1 MSHTQWSSIAIWTT
15 AAIVATVSR
24 HSYAAA
30 PTRPNVIVILVDDL
44 GFSDFGCYG
53 SEISTP
59 NIDALAAGGVR
70 FTQFYN
76 TARCSPTRASLM
88 TGLYPH
94 QAGLGHLDST
104 VHEGSKGTTGK
115 LRADCVTIGE
125 VLGEAGYFTIMTGK
139 WHLGGYRGTPPWSRG
154 FMRSLSS
161 KVGEIYFPNQKQ
173 RREDGIDINSNRVDH
188 DDPILGDDW
197 YGPDLITE
205 WGLKF
210 VDEARAADK
219 PFFWYLAHSSV
230 HFPLQAPQE
239 DIARYRGKYLV
250 GWDELR
256 EARHRRQ
263 IEMGLVDAKWPLTE
277 RPPDVRSW
285 ESRPVD
291 RKERFDQIMAIYAAM
306 IDRLDR
312 SIGSLVAGLKQR
324 GALDNTLILLLS
336 DNGGNAESG
345 PRGKLE
351 GDEPGGPQSVVF
363 LGQSWATLANTPFW
377 RYKHFTHEGGI
388 STPFIAH
395 WGAGIPSG
403 RRGKL
408 EHQPGHLIDVM
419 ATVVEATGATYPTE
433 FNGNA
438 IQPMEGVSLL
448 PAFAGQ
454 ALERR
459 EPIFFEHEGNRAVR
473 AGKWKLVLKHLG
485 PWELYDMEAD
495 RTERRNLID
504 NEPEIARELI
514 AKWNAWAK
522 RADVGPWPGPARA
535 DWGDVPPRRRA
546 AGPRANLGQ

>member
-1 MSHTQWSSIAIWTT
+1 LDSSA
-15 AAIVATVSR
+15 
-24 HSYAAA
+24 
-30 PTRPNVIVILVDDL
+30 RPNVIVILVDDL

-53 SEISTP
+53 SEIPTP
-59 NIDALAAGGVR
+59 NIDALAAGGLR

-76 TARCSPTRASLM
+76 TARCSPTRASLI

-115 LRADCVTIGE
+115 LRQDCVTMGE

-139 WHLGGYRGTPPWSRG
+139 WHMGGYRGTPPWSRG

-161 KVGEIYFPNQKQ
+161 KIGEVYFPDQKQ
-173 RREDGIDINSNRVDH
+173 RREDGIDIDGKRVAH
-188 DDPILGDDW
+188 DAPILGENW

-210 VDEARAADK
+210 VDEARAAGK

-239 DIARYRGKYLV
+239 DIDRYRGKYLV
-250 GWDELR
+250 GWDKLR
-256 EARHRRQ
+256 EDRHRRQ
-263 IEMGLVDAKWPLTE
+263 IEMGLVDPKWPLTQ
-277 RPPDVRSW
+277 RPPDVRAW
-285 ESRPVD
+285 DSRTD
-291 RKERFDQIMAIYAAM
+291 KAKDRFDHIMAIYAAM

-312 SIGSLVAGLKQR
+312 SVGTLVNSLKER
-324 GALDNTLILLLS
+324 GELDNTLIVLLS

-345 PRGKLE
+345 PRGRLE

-395 WGAGIPSG
+395 WPAGIPSE

-408 EHQPGHLIDVM
+408 EHQPGHLIDIM
-419 ATVVEATGATYPTE
+419 ATAIDVTGATYPTE
-433 FNGNA
+433 FKGRA

-448 PAFAGQ
+448 PAFHGEP
-454 ALERR
+454 LIRD

-473 AGKWKLVLKHLG
+473 AGKWKLVLKHRG
-485 PWELYDMEAD
+485 PWELYDMESD
-495 RTERRNLID
+495 RTERQNLID
-504 NEPEIARELI
+504 EEPELARNLI
-514 AKWNAWAK
+514 AKWEAWAK

-535 DWGDVPPRRRA
+535 DWGDVPPQQRRA
-546 AGPRANLGQ
+546 KAGTN

>member
-1 MSHTQWSSIAIWTT
+1 MIRMRIVAIWLATLAFGFVSVRT
-15 AAIVATVSR
+15 AFGAES
-24 HSYAAA
+24 
-30 PTRPNVIVILVDDL
+30 RPNVIVILVDDL

-53 SEISTP
+53 SEIPTP

-76 TARCSPTRASLM
+76 TARCSPTRASLI

-115 LRADCVTIGE
+115 LRTDCVTIGE

-139 WHLGGYRGTPPWSRG
+139 WHMGGYRGTPPWSRG
-154 FMRSLSS
+154 FQRSLSS
-161 KVGEIYFPNQKQ
+161 KIGEVYFPDQKQ
-173 RREDGIDINSNRVDH
+173 RREDGLDINGKRVDH
-188 DDPILGDDW
+188 DDPILGENW

-210 VDEARAADK
+210 VDEAQAAGR

-239 DIARYRGKYLV
+239 DIDRYRGKYLV
-250 GWDELR
+250 GWDKLR

-263 IEMGLVDAKWPLTE
+263 IEMGLVDAKWPLTP
-277 RPPDVRSW
+277 RPPDVPAWDTRT
-285 ESRPVD
+285 D
-291 RKERFDQIMAIYAAM
+291 KAKDRFDHIMAIYAAM

-312 SIGSLVAGLKQR
+312 SIGTLVSELKER
-324 GALDNTLILLLS
+324 GMDENTLIVLLS

-345 PRGKLE
+345 PRGRLE
-351 GDEPGGPQSVVF
+351 GDQPGGPQSTVF
-363 LGQSWATLANTPFW
+363 LGQNWATLANTPFR

-388 STPFIAH
+388 STPFIVH
-395 WGAGIPSG
+395 WPAGIPSE
-403 RRGKL
+403 RNGKL
-408 EHQPGHLIDVM
+408 EHQPAHLIDVM
-419 ATVVEATGATYPTE
+419 ATVVEATGATYPAE
-433 FNGNA
+433 FNGNT

-448 PAFAGQ
+448 PAFAGEPLQ
-454 ALERR
+454 RKG
-459 EPIFFEHEGNRAVR
+459 PIFFEHEGNRAVR
-473 AGKWKLVLKHLG
+473 AGKWKLVLKHRG

-495 RTERRNLID
+495 RTERHNLVD
-504 NEPEIARELI
+504 EEQKIAQDLI
-514 AKWNAWAK
+514 AKWEAWAK

-535 DWGDVPPRRRA
+535 DWGDVRPARRRA
-546 AGPRANLGQ
+546 NAGASGGQR